1 MPIGYSLSLS
11 DMLLVDGFK
20 EAFGANDKEL
30 IGKYLYDNG
39 LEQSL
44 GVDEVVCQ
52 HRNLRGQVVNCLRWE
67 AHERDDPEW
76 MAGDGCSWDNKIE
89 NSSLDLRIQL
99 KTMGKMLNTGDF
111 CEYAEKHGIKSDSN

>member
-1 MPIGYSLSLS
+1 MIGYSLSLS

-20 EAFGANDKEL
+20 EAFGADNKEL
-30 IGKYLYDNG
+30 INKYLYDNG
-39 LEQSL
+39 LDCSL

-67 AHERDDPEW
+67 AHERDDPQW
-76 MAGDGCSWDNKIE
+76 MSGEGCSWDNKIE

-99 KTMGKMLNTGDF
+99 KNMGKILNTGDF
-111 CEYAEKHGIKSDSN
+111 CDYAERHGIHSDSK